1 MFMQLV
7 QYFAGICS
15 CYNNLS
21 IQKYFHISQYTAEHL
36 TISLRACSHTQETG
50 HTRNIT
56 GGEFNSLGFVIQV
69 SHWSLCHGKTFL
81 TNIITG
87 KKPPND

>member
-21 IQKYFHISQYTAEHL
+21 IQKYFHISQYT
-36 TISLRACSHTQETG
+36 RAPNNLIKSMFPYTG
-50 HTRNIT
+50 NWAYHRCIT
-56 GGEFNSLGFVIQV
+56 GGFNSLGFVIQV